1 MRNQR
6 KSRKLRGNT
15 RRGTMRRGGA
25 RNTLPLNEGL
35 EEALPTW
42 DTFYVSGH
50 GNLQNRLMIVPP
62 NTYILNL
69 ATAGRPCMKIRWK
82 IDNWV
87 YDYDDDGGAMSTRKS
102 IKEKL
107 YKAIRDKTFFRDI
120 SAGVES
126 IYRPGTT
133 ALNEAEQYEA
143 AASAS
148 QKTLAFYEPG
158 DIMFDT
164 KISFHN
170 NYLPIMLLG
179 AYRVPINPELRHAIF
194 DINKVVYSPDVN
206 VHTVNTS
213 NVRPFPLTN
222 ARMIATAEHDRMFD
236 IPDNLIRESMF
247 PPGAAQKQVIQ
258 LSEVIN
264 TVNAANANGNK
275 HLFMVT
281 ACRSGPDE
289 TQSRRMRR
297 FSIAA
302 RGNRA
307 RVGIAPE
314 VILANAQAQ
323 WRTKLNA
330 DYLRYIKG
338 QYEAKIAEK
347 NEEKAAKQ
355 AETERRLQELRKNKS
370 IPGMKKLGRTL
381 AINSESEGFLR
392 TKNEEIAA
400 IQPFIARIDRILR
413 PPPSTFT
420 MEDIIRVIIE
430 AEENKDTFNIVV
442 QPELKALLEIA

>member
-35 EEALPTW
+35 AAALPTW
-42 DTFYVSGH
+42 DTFYISGH
-50 GNLQNRLMIVPP
+50 GNLENSMMIVPP

-82 IDNWV
+82 INNWI
-87 YDYDDDGGAMSTRKS
+87 YDYDDVIRGDRPV
-102 IKEKL
+102 KEKL

-120 SAGVES
+120 AGGVES

-164 KISFHN
+164 RISFHN
-170 NYLPIMLLG
+170 DLLPIMLLG
-179 AYRVPINPELRHAIF
+179 AYRVPINPELRDAIF
-194 DINKVVYSPDVN
+194 DVNKVVYKPGVNAYNVNISDVA
-206 VHTVNTS
+206 
-213 NVRPFPLTN
+213 PLPANN
-222 ARMIATAEHDRMFD
+222 ARGVATAAHDTMFN
-236 IPDNLIRESMF
+236 IPDNLIRDSMF
-247 PPGAAQKQVIQ
+247 PAGRPQRQLFH

-302 RGNRA
+302 RGNRS

-347 NEEKAAKQ
+347 NQEKAAKR
-355 AETERRLQELRKNKS
+355 AETERRLQEVRQNKS
-370 IPGMKKLGRTL
+370 IKGMKKLGKSM

-392 TKNEEIAA
+392 TKDEEIAA

-413 PPPSTFT
+413 PPPATFK
-420 MEDIIRVIIE
+420 MEDILGVITE
-430 AEENKDTFNIVV
+430 ADRNKDTFNIVV